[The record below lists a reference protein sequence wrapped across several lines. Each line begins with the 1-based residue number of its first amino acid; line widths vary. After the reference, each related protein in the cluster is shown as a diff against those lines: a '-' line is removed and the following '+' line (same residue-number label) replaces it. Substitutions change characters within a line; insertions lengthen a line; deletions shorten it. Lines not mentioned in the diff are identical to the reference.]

1 MLSLLR
7 LLLQARHDLHAPLR
21 SVLGA
26 LIDSLVPATARL
38 AAAAAT
44 PPPHDRRETA
54 YERETAGGL
63 MDMVAGLV

>member
-1 MLSLLR
+1 
-7 LLLQARHDLHAPLR
+7 
-21 SVLGA
+21 VLGA

-44 PPPHDRRETA
+44 PPSHDRRETA